1 MKVKPG
7 LIFIVALRCFVL
19 ASIAQGAPPDPA
31 TRPFNFHRDTFGF
44 ANMTVFV
51 YENGIPHLRR
61 GEAAKQDRYTRRC
74 FVLSRAVWQFRKFA
88 RFDPKAQAIDDR
100 ELVRRIKK
108 VTRRQAWK
116 TALPENGRT
125 VFPYADLRAMSEK
138 HGRILQENVGKGWP
152 TYWRPGNYR
161 AFLVPGIPYQ
171 EQTHRI
177 LDEILARGD
186 MFVGYLTTLPK
197 LSINHAVL
205 VYKHNFVSADGVEH
219 YLVYDSNHPEGPR
232 ELTWSESAHTFSY
245 QKDWDFVGGPV
256 RVYQV
261 YGKAFQ

>member
-1 MKVKPG
+1 MRAKIG
-7 LIFIVALRCFVL
+7 SAFTCALL
-19 ASIAQGAPPDPA
+19 ACVVSANAA
-31 TRPFNFHRDTFGF
+31 RPFLFDRDTFGF
-44 ANMTVFV
+44 ANMTVFE
-51 YENGIPHLRR
+51 YQNGIAHLRH

-88 RFDPKAQAIDDR
+88 RFDPHAPAIDDQ
-100 ELVRRIKK
+100 ELIARIKR

-116 TALPENGRT
+116 PTLSEKERT
-125 VFPYADLRAMSEK
+125 VFPYADLREMSK
-138 HGRILQENVGKGWP
+138 RRGRILQENVGKGWP
-152 TYWRPGNYR
+152 TYWRLGNYR
-161 AFLVPGIPYQ
+161 VFFAPGRGYQ
-171 EQTHRI
+171 EQTHRN
-177 LDEILARGD
+177 LDAALGSAD

-205 VYKHNFVSADGVEH
+205 VYKKSGATDGTDH

-232 ELTWSESAHTFSY
+232 ELSWSERDRSFSY
-245 QKDWDFVGGPV
+245 QKDWDFVGGQV

>member
-1 MKVKPG
+1 MRAK
-7 LIFIVALRCFVL
+7 ICIVIASTWIAL
-19 ASIAQGAPPDPA
+19 AANAEP
-31 TRPFNFHRDTFGF
+31 PFNFQRDTFGF
-44 ANMTVFV
+44 ANMTVFE
-51 YENGIPHLRR
+51 YESGIPRLRR

-88 RFDPKAQAIDDR
+88 SFDAHASPIDDR

-116 TALPENGRT
+116 PALPEEERT
-125 VFPYADLRAMSEK
+125 VFPYADLRAMSKK

-161 AFLVPGIPYQ
+161 AFLVPGVHYQ
-171 EQTHRI
+171 EQTHRT
-177 LDEILARGD
+177 LDAILARDD
-186 MFVGYLTTLPK
+186 MFVGYLTTLPH

-205 VYKHNFVSADGVEH
+205 VYKRTSFSADGAER

-232 ELTWSESAHTFSY
+232 ELTWSDRARTFSY